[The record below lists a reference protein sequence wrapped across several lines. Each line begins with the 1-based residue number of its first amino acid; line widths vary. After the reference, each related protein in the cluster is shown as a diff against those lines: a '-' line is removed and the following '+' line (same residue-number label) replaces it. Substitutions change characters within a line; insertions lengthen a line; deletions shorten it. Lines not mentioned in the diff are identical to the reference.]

1 MGEQIAARESI
12 YNDQAD
18 GAYLEIDNNLPINDI
33 IVCLHSFI
41 ADNLIFVHNAS
52 FGYNRCKFNF
62 TLEAALMFTG
72 KNINGEIPH
81 DC

>member
-1 MGEQIAARESI
+1 MGEEIAARESI
-12 YNDQAD
+12 YANQAN
-18 GAYLEIDNNLPINDI
+18 GAYLRIDDNLPINDI

-52 FGYNRCKFNF
+52 FGYNRCKFNSM
-62 TLEAALMFTG
+62 LEAALMF
-72 KNINGEIPH
+72 KSKSINGEIPH